1 MERYNESSDVRQL
14 FRGAVAVRGTAGE
27 AKNESLQPSDAFKRV
42 AAYCRV
48 STDSKAQET
57 SIETQRAYFEHEIGN
72 HPSWKLVQ
80 IYADQGVTGTI
91 SMKRPAFRQMIEDA
105 LAGKI
110 DYILIKSIS
119 RFSRNTV
126 DCLQYVRMLRE
137 KGVYLHFEKENI
149 DTSSAYSEMLMTV
162 LAAFAQEESVS
173 ISENIAWSFRK
184 KYEAGIPRRFVLFGY
199 RLDEDG
205 EYRIVGEEAAVVRE
219 AFTLYEHGYS
229 HKQIANAFNQ
239 KGYKSPT
246 GLRWQETTIH
256 RMLDNEKYVGDVMMQ
271 KRVTLDPLTHREAK
285 NDQTVYPSYYVQDHH
300 AAIIDRAQYNRV
312 RKIRAM
318 CNSKLGPL
326 QYPYDD
332 KLVCP
337 ICGQRLIQRR
347 SDVLD
352 NKSAWH
358 CERNERSCE
367 RYVLNSVIVNEAVLN
382 ACKALN
388 RDEIQVVIEK
398 LQTIASLPLHVYQN
412 QGEGSVKA
420 LDHPLYP
427 ILHDEPNSEMTSFVW
442 RETML
447 AHLLLWGNAY
457 CQIIRS
463 GRSQI
468 LGLYP
473 LLPDRMEVDRDS
485 AGALTYTYSAN
496 GGQTVK
502 LRPEDVLHIPGLGF
516 DGIMGYSPIALE
528 KNAIGLGL
536 AAEEYGSKF
545 FSNGARPSG
554 ILIHPNTVKDPKKLR
569 DSWNAAYGGSNNS
582 GRVAVLEENMS
593 YTPISMPNSEAQFL
607 ETRKFQVSEI
617 CRIYRVPPH
626 MVGDLEHATFS
637 NIEHQSISFAVHT
650 IRPWVV
656 RLEQAMNRALFSDK
670 EKGIFYVRFN
680 MDGLMRGDYKSR
692 MEGYA
697 IGRQNGWLSTNDI
710 RDLENMNP
718 VPDEDGGNA
727 LLVNGNMVSVRRAMN
742 AAPENSVQEGTM
754 EDST

>member
-1 MERYNESSDVRQL
+1 MKNPFIRL
-14 FRGAVAVRGTAGE
+14 FRARDKPGA
-27 AKNESLQPSDAFKRV
+27 
-42 AAYCRV
+42 
-48 STDSKAQET
+48 TDSVSSAPT
-57 SIETQRAYFEHEIGN
+57 FYFG
-72 HPSWKLVQ
+72 SS
-80 IYADQGVTGTI
+80 A
-91 SMKRPAFRQMIEDA
+91 
-105 LAGKI
+105 AGK
-110 DYILIKSIS
+110 
-119 RFSRNTV
+119 
-126 DCLQYVRMLRE
+126 
-137 KGVYLHFEKENI
+137 
-149 DTSSAYSEMLMTV
+149 
-162 LAAFAQEESVS
+162 SVTAS
-173 ISENIAWSFRK
+173 TAIQMS
-184 KYEAGIPRRFVLFGY
+184 
-199 RLDEDG
+199 
-205 EYRIVGEEAAVVRE
+205 
-219 AFTLYEHGYS
+219 
-229 HKQIANAFNQ
+229 
-239 KGYKSPT
+239 
-246 GLRWQETTIH
+246 
-256 RMLDNEKYVGDVMMQ
+256 
-271 KRVTLDPLTHREAK
+271 
-285 NDQTVYPSYYVQDHH
+285 TVYACV
-300 AAIIDRAQYNRV
+300 RV
-312 RKIRAM
+312 IA
-318 CNSKLGPL
+318 
-326 QYPYDD
+326 
-332 KLVCP
+332 
-337 ICGQRLIQRR
+337 
-347 SDVLD
+347 
-352 NKSAWH
+352 
-358 CERNERSCE
+358 E
-367 RYVLNSVIVNEAVLN
+367 
-382 ACKALN
+382 
-388 RDEIQVVIEK
+388 
-398 LQTIASLPLHVYQN
+398 TIASLPLHVYQN

-420 LDHPLYP
+420 PEHPLYR
-427 ILHDEPNSEMTSFVW
+427 ILHDEPNAEMTSFIL
-442 RETML
+442 REVML
-447 AHLLLWGNAY
+447 THLLIYGNAY
-457 CQIIRS
+457 CQILRN
-463 GRSQI
+463 GRGHI

-496 GGQTVK
+496 SGQAVK

-516 DGIMGYSPIALE
+516 DGIIGYSSIALE

-554 ILIHPNTVKDPKKLR
+554 ILTHSNTVKDPKKLR

-670 EKGIFYVRFN
+670 EKGVYYVRFN

-742 AAPENSVQEGTM
+742 AAPENSVQGGTM

>member
-1 MERYNESSDVRQL
+1 MKNPFTRL
-14 FRGAVAVRGTAGE
+14 FRARDKPGA
-27 AKNESLQPSDAFKRV
+27 
-42 AAYCRV
+42 
-48 STDSKAQET
+48 TDSVSSAPT
-57 SIETQRAYFEHEIGN
+57 FYFG
-72 HPSWKLVQ
+72 SS
-80 IYADQGVTGTI
+80 A
-91 SMKRPAFRQMIEDA
+91 
-105 LAGKI
+105 AGK
-110 DYILIKSIS
+110 
-119 RFSRNTV
+119 
-126 DCLQYVRMLRE
+126 
-137 KGVYLHFEKENI
+137 
-149 DTSSAYSEMLMTV
+149 
-162 LAAFAQEESVS
+162 SVTAS
-173 ISENIAWSFRK
+173 TAIQMS
-184 KYEAGIPRRFVLFGY
+184 
-199 RLDEDG
+199 
-205 EYRIVGEEAAVVRE
+205 
-219 AFTLYEHGYS
+219 
-229 HKQIANAFNQ
+229 
-239 KGYKSPT
+239 
-246 GLRWQETTIH
+246 
-256 RMLDNEKYVGDVMMQ
+256 
-271 KRVTLDPLTHREAK
+271 
-285 NDQTVYPSYYVQDHH
+285 TVYACV
-300 AAIIDRAQYNRV
+300 RV
-312 RKIRAM
+312 IA
-318 CNSKLGPL
+318 
-326 QYPYDD
+326 
-332 KLVCP
+332 
-337 ICGQRLIQRR
+337 
-347 SDVLD
+347 
-352 NKSAWH
+352 
-358 CERNERSCE
+358 E
-367 RYVLNSVIVNEAVLN
+367 
-382 ACKALN
+382 
-388 RDEIQVVIEK
+388 
-398 LQTIASLPLHVYQN
+398 TIASLPLHVYQN

-485 AGALTYTYSAN
+485 AGTLTYTYSAN
-496 GGQTVK
+496 SGQTVK

-554 ILIHPNTVKDPKKLR
+554 ILTHPNTVKDPKKLR

-656 RLEQAMNRALFSDK
+656 RLEQSMNRALFSDK

-742 AAPENSVQEGTM
+742 AEPENSVQEGTM